1 VKRAGCAALALLT
14 IALSAAAVAAYRE
27 HDYRAR
33 FAREAGEL
41 IAVRDSTGVGQTAD
55 GWRVTDVTL
64 VSDTGLEVR
73 VRVRALGQL
82 DGVRRPAA
90 LVMGGYK
97 TGRAVVEVPRF
108 TGGVILASV
117 AYPYD
122 EPDRPRGIEWL
133 WKAPAV
139 RTAMMRTPPALLL
152 AAQYL
157 YAREDVDPERVMIL
171 GVSLGVPFATAVAAT
186 DRRIAGVAL
195 LYGGGEIERL
205 FTAAVADD
213 LPGWA
218 VGPTSRAVALLLA
231 PLEPTRYA
239 RAIAPRPLL
248 MINASDDQTIPRESV
263 LALYRAARR
272 PKRLIWVQSPHL
284 AIGEEQLLAS
294 LMDETLAWMAQH
306 DLR

>member
-1 VKRAGCAALALLT
+1 MALLA
-14 IALSAAAVAAYRE
+14 IAVAAVSLEAYRE

-33 FAREAGEL
+33 FARAAGEL
-41 IAVRDSTGVGQTAD
+41 VAVRDSTGVGQSAD
-55 GWRVTDVTL
+55 GWRVNDVTL
-64 VSDTGLEVR
+64 VSDTGAEVR
-73 VRVRALGQL
+73 IRVRAPGYL

-90 LVMGGYK
+90 ILVGGYK
-97 TGRAVVEVPRF
+97 TGRGAVEIPA
-108 TGGVILASV
+108 TTEGVILASI

-133 WKAPAV
+133 WKAPRV
-139 RTAMMRTPPALLL
+139 RSAMIRTPPALLL

-157 YAREDVDPERVMIL
+157 YAREDVDPERVSII
-171 GVSLGVPFATAVAAT
+171 GVSFGVPFATVTAAT

-195 LYGGGEIERL
+195 LHGGGDAERL
-205 FTAAVADD
+205 IAAAFPQE

-218 VGPTSRAVALLLA
+218 VGIVSRLVALFVE

-239 RAIAPRPLL
+239 GAVAPRPLL
-248 MINASDDQTIPRESV
+248 MINATGDEAIPRESV

-272 PKRLIWVQSPHL
+272 PKRLIWLESDHV
-284 AIGEEQLLAS
+284 AIGEEQLIAG